1 MNILVTGSAGM
12 IGGYVVK
19 GLIEKG
25 HTVLGIDRRMSDEK
39 MPGFNQIILDLILI
53 AYPDQFP
60 ENTHLNGLKFT
71 DFFLDNRIAVHLFI
85 PFYTLLPA

>member
-25 HTVLGIDRRMSDEK
+25 HTVLGVDMRTSQWVN
-39 MPGFNQIILDLILI
+39 PHFNQVILTML
-53 AYPDQFP
+53 FS
-60 ENTHLNGLKFT
+60 G
-71 DFFLDNRIAVHLFI
+71 FFLAIAL
-85 PFYTLLPA
+85 PFTPADKESKPLPLC